1 MVKLHKCNFFLI
13 FGLIMKN
20 NVNPKT
26 EIALSISLIIFSII
40 VYYFS
45 LELPEPEYEPL
56 GSAALPQGLAVI
68 MSLLSLIV
76 IVRAIPKI
84 KTYKPT
90 TNTDDNVTSRPKLA
104 ILVFI
109 ITLIFIGILDF
120 GILGFLPAGI
130 IYLSTIGY
138 LMTHRD
144 LKSFPW
150 IVAFAVILTVFSYY
164 VFTKFFY
171 IDLP

>member
-1 MVKLHKCNFFLI
+1 
-13 FGLIMKN
+13 MKN

-120 GILGFLPAGI
+120 GIIGFLPAGI

-164 VFTKFFY
+164 IFTKFFY

>member
-1 MVKLHKCNFFLI
+1 
-13 FGLIMKN
+13 MKN

-84 KTYKPT
+84 KTYKPL

-109 ITLIFIGILDF
+109 ITLIFIGVLDF

>member
-1 MVKLHKCNFFLI
+1 
-13 FGLIMKN
+13 MKN

-76 IVRAIPKI
+76 IIRAIPKI

-109 ITLIFIGILDF
+109 ITLIFIGMLDF

-138 LMTHRD
+138 LMTHRN

>member
-1 MVKLHKCNFFLI
+1 
-13 FGLIMKN
+13 
-20 NVNPKT
+20 
-26 EIALSISLIIFSII
+26 
-40 VYYFS
+40 
-45 LELPEPEYEPL
+45 
-56 GSAALPQGLAVI
+56 

-76 IVRAIPKI
+76 IIRAIPKI
-84 KTYKPT
+84 KTYKPAT
-90 TNTDDNVTSRPKLA
+90 IDTGGNVTSRPKLA

-109 ITLIFIGILDF
+109 ITLIFIGVLDF
-120 GILGFLPAGI
+120 WFLGFLPSGI

-144 LKSFPW
+144 LKRLPW
-150 IVAFAVILTVFSYY
+150 IVVFSVVLTIFSYY

>member
-1 MVKLHKCNFFLI
+1 
-13 FGLIMKN
+13 MKN
-20 NVNPKT
+20 NVNPTT

-56 GSAALPQGLAVI
+56 GSAALPKGLAVI
-68 MSLLSLIV
+68 MSLLSFIV
-76 IVRAIPKI
+76 IVRAIPRI

-90 TNTDDNVTSRPKLA
+90 TNIDNNVTSRPKLA

-120 GILGFLPAGI
+120 GILGFLPSGI

-144 LKSFPW
+144 LKRFPW
-150 IVAFAVILTVFSYY
+150 ILAFSVVLTVFSYY

>member
-1 MVKLHKCNFFLI
+1 
-13 FGLIMKN
+13 MKN

-76 IVRAIPKI
+76 IIRAIPKI

-109 ITLIFIGILDF
+109 ITLIFIGILDY